1 MQVQPYLFFDGRCE
15 EAIEFYKKALG
26 AEVEM
31 LMRFKEAPPPSGNP
45 GEGCAGPMP
54 DGNKVMHSS
63 FKVGDTTIMASD
75 GMANGKP
82 EFKGFSLSINAKND
96 AEAERLFKALSDG
109 GRIEMPLAKT
119 FFSSAFGMVADKF
132 GVGWMII
139 VEP

>member
-15 EAIEFYKKALG
+15 EAIEFYKKVLG
-26 AEVEM
+26 AKVEM

-132 GVGWMII
+132 GVGWMVITGQ
-139 VEP
+139 